1 MKDWKNYLAILL
13 GALVFALSLNYFII
27 ANQLAEG
34 GVTGVSLII
43 HYLTGFPVGLAIL
56 GLNIPIFAL
65 GWRELGRTFAFRTV
79 LGVAAVSVFVDVTV
93 PLLKLFQPPPSDL
106 LLAALF
112 GGAASGLGLGLIFRA
127 GGSTGGV
134 DIVAQIAHHRY
145 GVSIGRVM
153 FTFDAVV
160 LTAFGLLFNRNAA
173 LYSLVA
179 MFVASRVIDSVQEG
193 AYTAKAVTIISD
205 NPQPIVRRITSELER
220 GVTLLKG
227 EGGFTGSPKEVLYC
241 VVNRNEMA
249 RLKTIVH
256 SEDPRAFV
264 IVSDAREVLGE
275 GFRGPG

>member
-13 GALVFALSLNYFII
+13 GSLVFALSLNYFII

>member
-1 MKDWKNYLAILL
+1 MKDWKNHLAILL
-13 GALVFALSLNYFII
+13 GSLVFALSLNYFII

-106 LLAALF
+106 LLVALF

>member
-1 MKDWKNYLAILL
+1 MKDWKNHLAILL
-13 GALVFALSLNYFII
+13 GSLVFALSLNYFII

>member
-106 LLAALF
+106 LLVALF